1 MVLHIR
7 AAHLPENVQE
17 SYNSKEQ
24 NCNRVG
30 RMALSPPKEALS
42 RMSCVDVATPVGG
55 GLKDE
60 DGPAQ
65 QNTEDFQEEEEA
77 QTCFC

>member
-1 MVLHIR
+1 
-7 AAHLPENVQE
+7 
-17 SYNSKEQ
+17 
-24 NCNRVG
+24 
-30 RMALSPPKEALS
+30 MALSPPKEALS

-65 QNTEDFQEEEEA
+65 QNTENVQEEEEA